1 MVTATKASAGID
13 TELQARCQSMVDKIV
28 ARYRT
33 TANDNWEWMNIG
45 FYDHQKREPGDA
57 LPQALNLETAVKKL
71 ARNKM
76 TDYDR
81 GIMMLTALG
90 VDCTKLDEYNDGKKI
105 IHSSGEDI
113 SDLVAQLYNYPE
125 DDTINGPVFWLIA
138 MDMGNYTVPKDAKYT
153 RETMLDTVVNHVYGS
168 DGFDLDMV
176 CC

>member
-1 MVTATKASAGID
+1 MVSPASGERVDLTNPVTYTVTGISGDKKTYTVTATKASAAID
-13 TELQARCQSMVDKIV
+13 TKLQGRCQSMVDKIV

-57 LPQALNLETAVKKL
+57 LPQTLNLETAVKKL

-90 VDCTKLDEYNDGKKI
+90 VDCTKLDG
-105 IHSSGEDI
+105 
-113 SDLVAQLYNYPE
+113 VQ
-125 DDTINGPVFWLIA
+125 
-138 MDMGNYTVPKDAKYT
+138 
-153 RETMLDTVVNHVYGS
+153 
-168 DGFDLDMV
+168 
-176 CC
+176 